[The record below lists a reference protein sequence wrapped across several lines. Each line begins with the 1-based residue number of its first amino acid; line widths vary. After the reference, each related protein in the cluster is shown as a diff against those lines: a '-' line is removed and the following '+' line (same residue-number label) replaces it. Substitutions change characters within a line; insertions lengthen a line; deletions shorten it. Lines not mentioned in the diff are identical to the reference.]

1 MPTTVSGHTKSTDL
15 IIDIKR
21 IKISGETVPFNIT
34 NCKKNVKFV
43 CKLRIVLKEGSGY
56 ESSVSSVVRGS
67 VYRGQPTEGA
77 LLSLAGKITQKDL
90 RSQHTRLKEIPF
102 SSDSKTMAV
111 LCKVGSAL
119 PPTP

>member
-1 MPTTVSGHTKSTDL
+1 
-15 IIDIKR
+15 
-21 IKISGETVPFNIT
+21 
-34 NCKKNVKFV
+34 
-43 CKLRIVLKEGSGY
+43 
-56 ESSVSSVVRGS
+56 